1 MVASVKHRRVMTG
14 THFMMGNYAVV
25 EGALAAGCDFFAG
38 YPITPANEISEQ
50 MAQRMAEVGGA
61 FLQGEDE
68 LCSIYAVTGAALAGA
83 KAMTAT
89 ASAGYNYMQEG
100 IEYAVSG
107 EIPCVIVDVQ
117 RCRGENYATQADVMQ
132 ARWGAAGDHEMIVLA
147 PSSVQELF
155 DHTLRAFN
163 LAEKY
168 RTPVIVLSETTIALM
183 RENLVIPEPDQIE
196 IVNRVKPSVPRDQFV
211 PYAAAPDGV
220 PPLPSFG
227 EGYRILHSINP
238 HDEYGDIHW
247 KADVFEQMYQRIT
260 HKITAHYDDIVRTE
274 SFYLDDARI
283 GLVAYGSECRPAL
296 EAVEQA
302 RQKGVKAGLLK
313 LSTVWPVPE
322 REIKALANQ
331 CDVIFVVEMN
341 IGKYAGE
348 VERVSSGACEV
359 VRITKNR
366 GLGHTPGEI
375 LAGLEQK
382 LGRSL
387 RQ

>member
-1 MVASVKHRRVMTG
+1 MWRPCLAQLLAIAASGISDSLTLLPKRILLKASCALNKLRTNWSKEWYMTDQRKNKRVLTG
-14 THFMMGNYAVV
+14 THFMMGNFAVV

-100 IEYAVSG
+100 IEYAVAG

-183 RENLVIPEPDQIE
+183 RENLVIPEPDKIE
-196 IVNRVKPSVPRDQFV
+196 IVNRVKPTVPREQFV

-227 EGYRILHSINP
+227 DGYRILHSINP

-247 KADVFEQMYQRIT
+247 NPEVYDRLYQRIT
-260 HKITAHYDDIVRTE
+260 NKIKAHYNDIIRTE
-274 SFYLDDARI
+274 SFYLDDAKI
-283 GLVAYGSECRPAL
+283 GLVAYGSESRPAL

-302 RQKGVKAGLLK
+302 REMGVKAGLLK
-313 LSTVWPVPE
+313 LSTIWPVPE

-331 CDVIFVVEMN
+331 CD
-341 IGKYAGE
+341 
-348 VERVSSGACEV
+348 
-359 VRITKNR
+359 
-366 GLGHTPGEI
+366 I
-375 LAGLEQK
+375 LF
-382 LGRSL
+382 
-387 RQ
+387 